1 MAKTVVIKCKNCGH
15 EEQITRIPISK
26 LVMKERITAPGKGAS
41 ATRLFSGTKCGGLL
55 RGLLA
60 AGDIGCAAWTQLA
73 KTCYKNK
80 LCPECG
86 FKDWEVYAL
95 DEESKDC

>member
-15 EEQITRIPISK
+15 EEQISK
-26 LVMKERITAPGKGAS
+26 TSLSRLVMEGRVTAPRIEAS
-41 ATRLFSGTKCGGLL
+41 ATRLFSGVRCNGLL

-73 KTCYKNK
+73 KTYYKNK

-86 FKDWEVYAL
+86 FKDWEVYAVD
-95 DEESKDC
+95 DE

>member
-1 MAKTVVIKCKNCGH
+1 MSKIIILCKNCGH
-15 EEQITRIPISK
+15 EEQISK
-26 LVMKERITAPGKGAS
+26 TALSRLVMKGRVTSPEKGAS
-41 ATRLFSGTKCGGLL
+41 AAHLFSGAKCSGLL

-73 KTCYKNK
+73 KTYYKNK

-86 FKDWEVYAL
+86 FKNWEVYTV